1 MMKTRTRYFFLAIAI
16 ALISLKLFPT
26 LDLFALKFL
35 NKLFFDERTF
45 AVITDVGNAFFI
57 TAFIIPALI
66 VYSNFNSKINSVSA
80 SILVIPSLVFG
91 LFIQLVKNLVNA
103 PRPSGVGDIDINF
116 LEPVFQSNSFPSGH
130 TASIFIVCLIWLKVA
145 LTNTRGY
152 QIHYF
157 VIVFFALVV
166 SLTRVIVGAH
176 WLSDVLASILFAWL
190 FTELFLKHFLTIN
203 KSKIAVYSSWG
214 IILCAWYGVFFME
227 VFDYI

>member
-1 MMKTRTRYFFLAIAI
+1 MMKTRTRNFLLALTIV
-16 ALISLKLFPT
+16 LISLKLFPA
-26 LDLFALKFL
+26 LDLYALKFL

-45 AVITDVGNAFFI
+45 AVITDMGNAFFI

-66 VYSNFNSKINSVSA
+66 GYSNFNSKINSVSA

-103 PRPSGVGDIDINF
+103 PRPAGVGDININF

-145 LTNTRGY
+145 LTKTRGY

-157 VIVFFALVV
+157 VIVVFALVV

-190 FTELFLKHFLTIN
+190 FTELFVKHFLKIN
-203 KSKIAVYSSWG
+203 KLKIAVYSSWG

>member
-1 MMKTRTRYFFLAIAI
+1 MKIRTRFFLLALTI
-16 ALISLKLFPT
+16 ALVLLKLFPA
-26 LDLFALKFL
+26 LDLYALKSL

-45 AVITDVGNAFFI
+45 AVITDIGNAFFI

-66 VYSNFNSKINSVSA
+66 FYSNFNSKINAVSA

-103 PRPSGVGDIDINF
+103 PRPAGVSDININF

-145 LTNTRGY
+145 LTNTKGF

-157 VIVFFALVV
+157 VIVLFALVV

-190 FTELFLKHFLTIN
+190 FTELFLKYFLTIN

>member
-1 MMKTRTRYFFLAIAI
+1 MMKTRTRNFLLALTIV
-16 ALISLKLFPT
+16 LISLKLFPA
-26 LDLFALKFL
+26 LDLYALKFL

-45 AVITDVGNAFFI
+45 AVITDMGNAFFI

-66 VYSNFNSKINSVSA
+66 GYSNFNSKINSVSA

-103 PRPSGVGDIDINF
+103 PRPAGVGDININF

-152 QIHYF
+152 QMHYF
-157 VIVFFALVV
+157 VIVLCALVV

-190 FTELFLKHFLTIN
+190 FAELFLKHFLKIN

-214 IILCAWYGVFFME
+214 IILSAWYGVFFME

>member
-1 MMKTRTRYFFLAIAI
+1 MKTRTRNFLLALTI
-16 ALISLKLFPT
+16 ALISLKLFPA
-26 LDLFALKFL
+26 LDLYALKSL
-35 NKLFFDERTF
+35 NKLFFDEQTY
-45 AVITDVGNAFFI
+45 AVITDMGNAFFI
-57 TAFIIPALI
+57 TAFIIPALV

-103 PRPSGVGDIDINF
+103 PRPAGVSDININF

-157 VIVFFALVV
+157 VIVLFALVV

-190 FTELFLKHFLTIN
+190 FTELFLKHFLKIN

>member
-1 MMKTRTRYFFLAIAI
+1 MKTRTRYFFLAIAI

-103 PRPSGVGDIDINF
+103 PRPSGVGDININF

-157 VIVFFALVV
+157 VIVLFALVV

-203 KSKIAVYSSWG
+203 KSKVAFYSSWG

>member
-1 MMKTRTRYFFLAIAI
+1 MMKTRTRNFLLALTI
-16 ALISLKLFPT
+16 ALISLKLFPA
-26 LDLFALKFL
+26 LDLYALKSL

-45 AVITDVGNAFFI
+45 AVITDMGNAFFI

-103 PRPSGVGDIDINF
+103 PRPAGVSDININF
-116 LEPVFQSNSFPSGH
+116 LDPVFQSNSFPSGH

-145 LTNTRGY
+145 LTNTKGF
-152 QIHYF
+152 QMHYF
-157 VIVFFALVV
+157 VIVLCALVV

-190 FTELFLKHFLTIN
+190 FTELFLKHFLKIN

>member
-1 MMKTRTRYFFLAIAI
+1 MKTRTRNFLLALTI
-16 ALISLKLFPT
+16 ALISLKLFPA
-26 LDLFALKFL
+26 LDLYALKSL

-45 AVITDVGNAFFI
+45 AVITDMGNAFFI
-57 TAFIIPALI
+57 TAFIIPTLI
-66 VYSNFNSKINSVSA
+66 VYSNFNSNINSVSA

-91 LFIQLVKNLVNA
+91 LFIQLVKNLANT
-103 PRPSGVGDIDINF
+103 PRPGGVGDININF

-157 VIVFFALVV
+157 VIVLFALVV

>member
-1 MMKTRTRYFFLAIAI
+1 MKTRTRYFFLAIAI

-66 VYSNFNSKINSVSA
+66 VYSNFNSRINSVSA

-103 PRPSGVGDIDINF
+103 PRPSGVGDININF

-145 LTNTRGY
+145 LTKTRGY

-157 VIVFFALVV
+157 VIVLFALVV

-190 FTELFLKHFLTIN
+190 FTELFLKHFLKIN

>member
-1 MMKTRTRYFFLAIAI
+1 MMKTRTRNSLLALTI
-16 ALISLKLFPT
+16 ALISLKLFPA
-26 LDLFALKFL
+26 LDLYALKSL

-45 AVITDVGNAFFI
+45 AVITDMGNAFFI

-103 PRPSGVGDIDINF
+103 PRPAGVSDINIDF
-116 LEPVFQSNSFPSGH
+116 LDPVFQSNSFPSGH
-130 TASIFIVCLIWLKVA
+130 TASIFVVCLIWLKVA
-145 LTNTRGY
+145 LTNTKGF
-152 QIHYF
+152 QMHFF
-157 VIVFFALVV
+157 VIVLFALVV

-190 FTELFLKHFLTIN
+190 FAELFLKHFLTIN

>member
-1 MMKTRTRYFFLAIAI
+1 MKTRTRNFLLALTI
-16 ALISLKLFPT
+16 ALISLKLFPA
-26 LDLFALKFL
+26 LDLYALKSL

-45 AVITDVGNAFFI
+45 AVITDMGNAFFI

-103 PRPSGVGDIDINF
+103 PRPSGVGDININF

-157 VIVFFALVV
+157 VIVLCALVV

-190 FTELFLKHFLTIN
+190 FTELFLKHFLKIN

>member
-1 MMKTRTRYFFLAIAI
+1 MMKTRTRNFLLALTI

-35 NKLFFDERTF
+35 NKLFFDERIF

-103 PRPSGVGDIDINF
+103 PRPSGVGDININF

-145 LTNTRGY
+145 LTNTKGF
-152 QIHYF
+152 QMHYF
-157 VIVFFALVV
+157 VIVLCALVV

-190 FTELFLKHFLTIN
+190 FTELFLKHFLKIN
-203 KSKIAVYSSWG
+203 KSKIAVYSSWV

>member
-1 MMKTRTRYFFLAIAI
+1 MKTRTRYFFLAIAI

-45 AVITDVGNAFFI
+45 AAITDVGNAFFI

-103 PRPSGVGDIDINF
+103 PRPSGVGDININF

-157 VIVFFALVV
+157 VIVLCALVV

>member
-1 MMKTRTRYFFLAIAI
+1 MKTRIRNFLLALTI
-16 ALISLKLFPT
+16 ALILLKLFPS
-26 LDLFALKFL
+26 LDLYALKSL
-35 NKLFFDERTF
+35 NKLFFDEQTY
-45 AVITDVGNAFFI
+45 AVITDMGNAFFI

-91 LFIQLVKNLVNA
+91 LFIQLVKNIVNA
-103 PRPSGVGDIDINF
+103 PRPAGVGDININF

-145 LTNTRGY
+145 FTNTKGF
-152 QIHYF
+152 QMHYF
-157 VIVFFALVV
+157 VIVLCALII

-190 FTELFLKHFLTIN
+190 FAELFLKYFLKIN

>member
-1 MMKTRTRYFFLAIAI
+1 MKTRTRNFLLALTIV
-16 ALISLKLFPT
+16 LISLKLFPA
-26 LDLFALKFL
+26 LDLYTLKSL

-45 AVITDVGNAFFI
+45 AVITDMGNAFFI

-103 PRPSGVGDIDINF
+103 PRPAGVRDININF
-116 LEPVFQSNSFPSGH
+116 LDPVFQSNSFPSGH

-145 LTNTRGY
+145 LTNTRGH

-157 VIVFFALVV
+157 VIVLCALVV

-190 FTELFLKHFLTIN
+190 FTELFLKHFLKIN

>member
-1 MMKTRTRYFFLAIAI
+1 MMKTRIRNFLLALTI
-16 ALISLKLFPT
+16 ALISLKLFPA
-26 LDLFALKFL
+26 LDLYALKSL
-35 NKLFFDERTF
+35 NKLFFDEQTY
-45 AVITDVGNAFFI
+45 AVITDMGNAFFI

-103 PRPSGVGDIDINF
+103 PRPSGVGDININF

-157 VIVFFALVV
+157 VIVLFALVV

>member
-1 MMKTRTRYFFLAIAI
+1 MMKTRIRNFLLALTI
-16 ALISLKLFPT
+16 ALISLKLFPS
-26 LDLFALKFL
+26 LDLYALKSL
-35 NKLFFDERTF
+35 NKLFFDEQTY
-45 AVITDVGNAFFI
+45 AVITDMGNAFFI
-57 TAFIIPALI
+57 TAFIIPALV

-91 LFIQLVKNLVNA
+91 LFIQLVKNIVNA
-103 PRPSGVGDIDINF
+103 PRPAGVGDININF
-116 LEPVFQSNSFPSGH
+116 LEPIFQSNSFPSGH

-145 LTNTRGY
+145 LTNTKGF
-152 QIHYF
+152 QMHYF
-157 VIVFFALVV
+157 VIVLYALII

-190 FTELFLKHFLTIN
+190 FAELFLKYFLKIN

>member
-103 PRPSGVGDIDINF
+103 PRPSGVGDININF

-157 VIVFFALVV
+157 VIVLFALVV

-190 FTELFLKHFLTIN
+190 FTELFLKHFLKIN

>member
-1 MMKTRTRYFFLAIAI
+1 MMKTRIRNFLLALTI
-16 ALISLKLFPT
+16 ALISLKLFPS
-26 LDLFALKFL
+26 LDLYALKSL

-45 AVITDVGNAFFI
+45 AVITDMGNAFFI

-66 VYSNFNSKINSVSA
+66 IYSNFNSKINSVSA

-103 PRPSGVGDIDINF
+103 PRPAGVGDININF
-116 LEPVFQSNSFPSGH
+116 LDPVFQSNSFPSGH

-152 QIHYF
+152 QMHYF
-157 VIVFFALVV
+157 VIVLCALVV

>member
-1 MMKTRTRYFFLAIAI
+1 MKTRIRNFLLALTI
-16 ALISLKLFPT
+16 ALILLKLFPS
-26 LDLFALKFL
+26 LDLYALKSL
-35 NKLFFDERTF
+35 NKLFFDERTY
-45 AVITDVGNAFFI
+45 AVITDMGNAFFI

-103 PRPSGVGDIDINF
+103 PRPSGVGDININF

-145 LTNTRGY
+145 LTNTKGF

-157 VIVFFALVV
+157 VIVLFALVV

>member
-66 VYSNFNSKINSVSA
+66 VYSNFNSRINSVSA

-103 PRPSGVGDIDINF
+103 PRPSGVGDININF

-145 LTNTRGY
+145 LTNTKGY

-157 VIVFFALVV
+157 VIVLFALVV

>member
-1 MMKTRTRYFFLAIAI
+1 MKTRTRYFLLALTV
-16 ALISLKLFPT
+16 ALVSLKLFPS
-26 LDLFALKFL
+26 LDIHALKFL
-35 NKLFFDERTF
+35 NKLFYDEQTF
-45 AVITDVGNAFFI
+45 AVITDIGNAFFI

-66 VYSNFNSKINSVSA
+66 IYSNFNSKIKAVSA

-103 PRPSGVGDIDINF
+103 SRPAGVDEIDINF

-130 TASIFIVCLIWLKVA
+130 AASIFITCLIWLKVA
-145 LTNTRGY
+145 LKNTKGY
-152 QIHYF
+152 QMHYF
-157 VIVFFALVV
+157 FAVFCALVI

-190 FTELFLKHFLTIN
+190 FTELLLKHFLEIS

>member
-1 MMKTRTRYFFLAIAI
+1 MKTRTRYFFLAIAI

-103 PRPSGVGDIDINF
+103 PRPSGVGDININF

>member
-1 MMKTRTRYFFLAIAI
+1 MMKTRTRNFFLAIAI

-103 PRPSGVGDIDINF
+103 PRPAGVGDININF

-145 LTNTRGY
+145 LTNTKGF
-152 QIHYF
+152 QVHYF
-157 VIVFFALVV
+157 VIVLCALVV

-190 FTELFLKHFLTIN
+190 FAELFLKYFLKIN
-203 KSKIAVYSSWG
+203 KSKIAAYSSWG

>member
-1 MMKTRTRYFFLAIAI
+1 MMKTRTRNFLLALTI

-103 PRPSGVGDIDINF
+103 PRPSGVGDININF

-145 LTNTRGY
+145 LTNTKGY

-157 VIVFFALVV
+157 VIVLFALVV

>member
-1 MMKTRTRYFFLAIAI
+1 MMKTRTRYFLLALATV
-16 ALISLKLFPT
+16 LLSLKLFPT
-26 LDLFALKFL
+26 LDLYALKSL

-45 AVITDVGNAFFI
+45 AVITDMGNAFFI
-57 TAFIIPALI
+57 TAFIIPVLI
-66 VYSNFNSKINSVSA
+66 IYSNLNSKINAVSV

-91 LFIQLVKNLVNA
+91 LLIQLVKNLVNA
-103 PRPSGVGDIDINF
+103 PRPAGVGEININF

-145 LTNTRGY
+145 LTNTKGF
-152 QIHYF
+152 QMHYF
-157 VIVFFALVV
+157 VIVLCALVV

>member
-1 MMKTRTRYFFLAIAI
+1 MMKIRPRYFLVVLTI
-16 ALISLKLFPT
+16 ALISLKLFPA
-26 LDLFALKFL
+26 LDLYALKSL

-45 AVITDVGNAFFI
+45 AVITDIGNAFFI

-66 VYSNFNSKINSVSA
+66 VYSNLNSKINSVSA

-103 PRPSGVGDIDINF
+103 PRPAGVGDININF
-116 LEPVFQSNSFPSGH
+116 LEPIFQSNSFPSGH

-152 QIHYF
+152 QMHYF
-157 VIVFFALVV
+157 VIVLCALVI

-190 FTELFLKHFLTIN
+190 FTELFIKYFLIIN

>member
-1 MMKTRTRYFFLAIAI
+1 MMKIRPRYFLVVLTI
-16 ALISLKLFPT
+16 ALISLKLFPA
-26 LDLFALKFL
+26 LDLYALKSL

-45 AVITDVGNAFFI
+45 AVITDIGNAFFI

-66 VYSNFNSKINSVSA
+66 VYSNLNSKINSVSA

-103 PRPSGVGDIDINF
+103 PRPAGFGDININF
-116 LEPVFQSNSFPSGH
+116 LEPIFQSNSFPSGH

-152 QIHYF
+152 QMHYF
-157 VIVFFALVV
+157 VIVLCALVI

-190 FTELFLKHFLTIN
+190 FTELFIKYFLIIN

>member
-1 MMKTRTRYFFLAIAI
+1 MMKARIRNFLLALTI
-16 ALISLKLFPT
+16 ALISLKLFPS
-26 LDLFALKFL
+26 LDLYALKSL
-35 NKLFFDERTF
+35 NKLFFDEQTY
-45 AVITDVGNAFFI
+45 AVITDMGNAFFI

-103 PRPSGVGDIDINF
+103 PRPAGVRDINIDF
-116 LEPVFQSNSFPSGH
+116 LDPVFQSNSFPSGH
-130 TASIFIVCLIWLKVA
+130 TASIFVVCLIWLKVA
-145 LTNTRGY
+145 LTNTKGF
-152 QIHYF
+152 QMHYF
-157 VIVFFALVV
+157 VIVLCALVV

-190 FTELFLKHFLTIN
+190 FTELFLKHFLKIN

>member
-1 MMKTRTRYFFLAIAI
+1 MMKARIRNFFLALTIV
-16 ALISLKLFPT
+16 LISLKLFPT
-26 LDLFALKFL
+26 LDLYVLKSL
-35 NKLFFDERTF
+35 NKLFFDERIF
-45 AVITDVGNAFFI
+45 AVITDMGNAFFI

-103 PRPSGVGDIDINF
+103 PRPAGVGDININF

-145 LTNTRGY
+145 LTKTRGY

-157 VIVFFALVV
+157 VIVVFALVV

-190 FTELFLKHFLTIN
+190 FTELFVKHFLKIN

>member
-1 MMKTRTRYFFLAIAI
+1 MMKIRTRFFLLALTI
-16 ALISLKLFPT
+16 ALVLLKLFPA
-26 LDLFALKFL
+26 LDLYALKSL

-45 AVITDVGNAFFI
+45 AVITDIGNAFFI

-66 VYSNFNSKINSVSA
+66 FYSNFNSKINAVSA

-103 PRPSGVGDIDINF
+103 PRPAGVSDININF

-130 TASIFIVCLIWLKVA
+130 TASIFIVCLIWLKAA
-145 LTNTRGY
+145 LKNTKGY
-152 QIHYF
+152 QMHYF
-157 VIVFFALVV
+157 IIVLCALVV

>member
-1 MMKTRTRYFFLAIAI
+1 MMKTRTRNFLLALTI
-16 ALISLKLFPT
+16 ALISLKLFPS
-26 LDLFALKFL
+26 LDLYALKSL
-35 NKLFFDERTF
+35 NKLFFDEQTY
-45 AVITDVGNAFFI
+45 AVITDMGNAFFI

-91 LFIQLVKNLVNA
+91 LFIQLVKNIVNA
-103 PRPSGVGDIDINF
+103 PRPAGVGDININF
-116 LEPVFQSNSFPSGH
+116 LEPIFQSNSFPSGH

-145 LTNTRGY
+145 LTNTKGF
-152 QIHYF
+152 QMHYF
-157 VIVFFALVV
+157 VIVLCALII

-190 FTELFLKHFLTIN
+190 FAELFLKHFLKIN

>member
-1 MMKTRTRYFFLAIAI
+1 MMKTRTRYFFLALTI

-103 PRPSGVGDIDINF
+103 PRPAGVGDININF
-116 LEPVFQSNSFPSGH
+116 LEPIFQSNSFPSGH

-152 QIHYF
+152 QMHYF
-157 VIVFFALVV
+157 VIVLCASVI

-190 FTELFLKHFLTIN
+190 FTELFIKYFLIIN

>member
-1 MMKTRTRYFFLAIAI
+1 MMKTRTRYFFLALTI

-103 PRPSGVGDIDINF
+103 PRPAGVGDININF

-145 LTNTRGY
+145 LTNTKGY

-157 VIVFFALVV
+157 VIVLFALVV

>member
-1 MMKTRTRYFFLAIAI
+1 MKTRIRNFLLALTI
-16 ALISLKLFPT
+16 ALILLKLFPS
-26 LDLFALKFL
+26 LDLYALKSL
-35 NKLFFDERTF
+35 NKLFFDERTY
-45 AVITDVGNAFFI
+45 AVITDMGNAFFI

-91 LFIQLVKNLVNA
+91 LFIQLVKNIVNA
-103 PRPSGVGDIDINF
+103 PRPAGVGDININF

-145 LTNTRGY
+145 LTNTKGF
-152 QIHYF
+152 QMHYF
-157 VIVFFALVV
+157 IIVLCALII

-190 FTELFLKHFLTIN
+190 FAELFLKYFLKIN

>member
-1 MMKTRTRYFFLAIAI
+1 MKTRTRNFLLALTI
-16 ALISLKLFPT
+16 ALISLKLFPA
-26 LDLFALKFL
+26 LDLYALKSL

-45 AVITDVGNAFFI
+45 AVITDMGNAFFI
-57 TAFIIPALI
+57 TAFIIPTLI
-66 VYSNFNSKINSVSA
+66 VYSNFNSNINSVSA

-103 PRPSGVGDIDINF
+103 PRPAGVGDININF
-116 LEPVFQSNSFPSGH
+116 LDPVFQSNSFPSGH

-145 LTNTRGY
+145 LTNTKGF
-152 QIHYF
+152 QMHYF
-157 VIVFFALVV
+157 VIVLCALVI

-190 FTELFLKHFLTIN
+190 FTELFLKHFLKIN

>member
-1 MMKTRTRYFFLAIAI
+1 MMKTRSRYFFLAIAI

-45 AVITDVGNAFFI
+45 AVITDMGNAFFI

-91 LFIQLVKNLVNA
+91 LFIQLVKNIVNA
-103 PRPSGVGDIDINF
+103 PRPAGVDDININF

-145 LTNTRGY
+145 LTNTKGF
-152 QIHYF
+152 QMHYF
-157 VIVFFALVV
+157 VIVLCALII

-190 FTELFLKHFLTIN
+190 FAELFLKYFLKIN
-203 KSKIAVYSSWG
+203 KSKIAAYSSWG

>member
-1 MMKTRTRYFFLAIAI
+1 MMKTRTRYFFLALTI

-91 LFIQLVKNLVNA
+91 LFIQLVKNIVNA
-103 PRPSGVGDIDINF
+103 PRPAGVGDININF

-145 LTNTRGY
+145 LTNTKGY

-157 VIVFFALVV
+157 VIVLFALVV